1 MRMYVVDA
9 FTDRVFSGNQAAVV
23 VLEEFLTPVLM
34 TDIAVENNFSETAFV
49 VKEGEAYHLRWFTPA
64 GEIDFCGHATLA
76 TAWTLLHFYEQDA
89 HSVRLITQ
97 AGELTVSRRG
107 DYLEMDFPAY
117 EVKPVPVTK
126 EMEEAVGAK
135 VLEAYL
141 DRDLLLVLGSEEEV
155 RNLSPDQDKLLAL
168 PGLLQCVTA
177 PGKKVDAVSR
187 MFAPKLAIFED
198 PVTGSTH
205 CMVAPYWSERLG
217 KKRLTFYQAS
227 KRGGSLEAEV
237 KGERVAIL
245 GQAVLYSVGDILE

>member
-23 VLEEFLTPVLM
+23 VLEDFPSKELM
-34 TDIAVENNFSETAFV
+34 TDIAAENNFSETAFA

-76 TAWTLLHFYEQDA
+76 TAWTLLHFYEQA
-89 HSVRLITQ
+89 AGSVRFMTQ
-97 AGELTVSRRG
+97 AGDLTVFRRG

-117 EVKPVPVTK
+117 AVKSVPVTK
-126 EMEEAVGAK
+126 EMEEAIGAK

-155 RNLSPDQDKLLAL
+155 RNLSPDMDKLLTL

-177 PGKKVDAVSR
+177 PGKEVDAVSR
-187 MFAPKLAIFED
+187 MFAPKLSIPED

-205 CMVAPYWSERLG
+205 CMVAPYWEKRLG
-217 KKRLTFYQAS
+217 KKSLSFYQAS
-227 KRGGSLEAEV
+227 KRGGSLMAEV
-237 KGERVAIL
+237 KEERVSIL